1 MNKKSTTIIA
11 VLAALVLIAAVAVL
25 SLNLRKAQ
33 KTNEE
38 MTQLFEIEKEEM
50 ENEYSTF
57 ASQYDEMQLMISN
70 DSLQAQLE
78 REKERTQRLLEEL
91 KNTKAT
97 DAAEITR
104 LKKEL
109 ATVKKIM
116 RGYIVQID
124 SLNQLNEKLHNEN
137 RQVRRQYAAATQQI
151 STLQEE
157 AKTLSNKVTLA
168 SQLDATGF
176 SVASNN
182 KRGKATKKVK
192 DVTQLAISFT
202 ITKNI
207 TAQTGERDLY
217 VRIMKPDGDVLT
229 KNASKT
235 FAYENTKLEYS
246 IKKTIEYTGE
256 EQPVTVYWDVEEFL
270 PAGTYTVYVFAGGVM
285 IGEKSFTL
293 D

>member
-1 MNKKSTTIIA
+1 MNKKSTIIIA
-11 VLAALVLIAAVAVL
+11 VLAALVLIAAIAVL

-33 KTNEE
+33 KANEE

-109 ATVKKIM
+109 ATVKKVM

-157 AKTLSNKVTLA
+157 AKTLSN
-168 SQLDATGF
+168 
-176 SVASNN
+176 
-182 KRGKATKKVK
+182 
-192 DVTQLAISFT
+192 
-202 ITKNI
+202 
-207 TAQTGERDLY
+207 
-217 VRIMKPDGDVLT
+217 
-229 KNASKT
+229 
-235 FAYENTKLEYS
+235 
-246 IKKTIEYTGE
+246 
-256 EQPVTVYWDVEEFL
+256 
-270 PAGTYTVYVFAGGVM
+270 
-285 IGEKSFTL
+285 
-293 D
+293 

>member
-1 MNKKSTTIIA
+1 MNKKTATIIA
-11 VLAALVLIAAVAVL
+11 VLAAILLGAAILVL
-25 SLNLRKAQ
+25 SLSLHKAH

-57 ASQYDEMQLMISN
+57 ASQYDEMQVMISN
-70 DSLQAQLE
+70 DSLKVQLE
-78 REKERTQRLLEEL
+78 REKEKVQRLQEEL
-91 KNTKAT
+91 RNTKAT

-109 ATVKKIM
+109 ATVKKVM
-116 RGYIVQID
+116 RSYIVQID

-137 RQVRRQYAAATQQI
+137 RQVKRQYAAATQQI

-176 SVASNN
+176 SVVTKN
-182 KRGKATKKVK
+182 KRGKATSKAK
-192 DVTQLAISFT
+192 DITQIVISFT
-202 ITKNI
+202 IVKNI
-207 TAQTGERDLY
+207 TAETGERDIY

-229 KNASKT
+229 KNAAKT

-256 EQPVTVYWDVEEFL
+256 EQGVTVYWDVEEFL
-270 PAGTYTVYVFAGGVM
+270 PSGSYTVYVFAGGVM
-285 IGEKSFTL
+285 IGEKSFTI